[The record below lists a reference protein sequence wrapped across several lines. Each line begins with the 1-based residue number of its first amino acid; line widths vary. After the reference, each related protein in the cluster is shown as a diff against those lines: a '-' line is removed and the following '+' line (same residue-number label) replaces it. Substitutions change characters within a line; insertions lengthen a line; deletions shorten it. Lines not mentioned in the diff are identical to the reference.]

1 MKISGLQ
8 LGDCTHQLCNLST
21 ATLQGVQHVCL
32 SKLHMSSCLCDFP
45 CSFLLGEP
53 STEGQPNQG
62 LGIALLQ
69 TFLQRLGLDLV
80 VTSLL
85 ALRSNILS
93 RPHKILRKFIFQ
105 ENNYESSSPHGH
117 LKTYHTQLIEN

>member
-62 LGIALLQ
+62 PGVALLQ
-69 TFLQRLGLDLV
+69 TFFQRLGLDLII
-80 VTSLL
+80 TSLL
-85 ALRSNILS
+85 GCRSSILS
-93 RPHKILRKFIFQ
+93 KQHKDIQKIYF
-105 ENNYESSSPHGH
+105 S
-117 LKTYHTQLIEN
+117 K